1 MECTQ
6 MKMWIFHFDFWGEV
20 LLLMTNGG
28 FWHRDYS
35 KEDIT
40 LTEGFISQVK
50 IRPWT
55 PQRESSAFHRSA
67 DITSPPPFFFT
78 LLSSPLLSTSPEPA
92 PAPPLP
98 LLFLSFSWSHLSSCA
113 SLSLSLCQSRFS
125 PSVPP
130 SLPGSDSGEPISS
143 RSCLLFAT
151 VNSALRESG
160 LLSSSRVF
168 SFGQV
173 GSFALTLKLLWG
185 WLWRGGD
192 ASVWYKAPGVTL
204 VSSTVGL
211 NWLWPR
217 ETGHK
222 TDIDKAKC
230 YKGTN
235 PIPATCWANS

>member
-1 MECTQ
+1 MGVSGVEIIV
-6 MKMWIFHFDFWGEV
+6 K
-20 LLLMTNGG
+20 
-28 FWHRDYS
+28 
-35 KEDIT
+35 KDIT
-40 LTEGFISQVK
+40 LTEGFISPPVK

-55 PQRESSAFHRSA
+55 PPRESSAFHRSA

-78 LLSSPLLSTSPEPA
+78 LLSSPLLSASPEPA
-92 PAPPLP
+92 PALPLP
-98 LLFLSFSWSHLSSCA
+98 LPFLSFSWSHLSSCA

-151 VNSALRESG
+151 VNSALRENG
-160 LLSSSRVF
+160 LLSSSRAF

-173 GSFALTLKLLWG
+173 GSFALTLKLLRG

-192 ASVWYKAPGVTL
+192 ASVWYKAAGVTL
-204 VSSTVGL
+204 VSSAVGL

-222 TDIDKAKC
+222 TDTDDAKC

-235 PIPATCWANS
+235 PIPATCWANNHNTIWEKINEDVFGCFSMGW